1 MELKD
6 VWTAAAVLLG
16 FQLAGFT
23 WRLAREIDV
32 AKEGGIN
39 WIPPADYMNL
49 FSLLTTVLGVFVLP
63 VTGLAS
69 PRAAERAF
77 GLSVV
82 LFAGYPFAL
91 LGHYGLLFN
100 KGTVLP
106 GKYSTRQEIIVIAI
120 TVLIAIL
127 YCFASV
133 LRA

>member
-23 WRLAREIDV
+23 WRLAREMDV

-39 WIPPADYMNL
+39 WIPPADYLNL
-49 FSLLTTVLGVFVLP
+49 SSLLITVLGVFVLP
-63 VTGLAS
+63 GTGLIPS
-69 PRAAERAF
+69 HIAERAL

-100 KGTVLP
+100 KGTRLP
-106 GKYSTRQEIIVIAI
+106 GKYWTRQEKVVIAI
-120 TVLIAIL
+120 TVLVGIL
-127 YCFASV
+127 YILAFV
-133 LRA
+133 FRA